1 MRNFL
6 IIWRRELAACFL
18 SPIAYIT
25 LIIFLIFTGG
35 TFLFSVL
42 RHEGEAEF
50 ISVLAFSS
58 LTLWLTILASV
69 VCMRLFAEEAKH
81 GTLEML
87 MTIPVTEFE
96 IVMGKYAGAIT
107 FMCFASVP
115 VVYSIPLIAWLAPG
129 MSVSQLDAGAI
140 VGGCGILFL
149 LINLYTAIG
158 ILFSL
163 LTRNQIVA
171 ALATFCFIW
180 LVLLTGWFISFIP
193 WIPSWFI
200 NYISITT
207 HVEEWSRGTIDTRAL
222 GLLLSITVFLLF
234 MSVRVLEF
242 KRWR

>member
-25 LIIFLIFTGG
+25 LIIFLIFAGG

-69 VCMRLFAEEAKH
+69 VCMRLFAEEVRQ

-87 MTIPVTEFE
+87 MTIPVTELE

-107 FMCFASVP
+107 FMCFASIP
-115 VVYSIPLIAWLAPG
+115 VICSIPLLAWIAPG
-129 MSVSQLDAGAI
+129 MSIHQLDAGAI
-140 VGGCGILFL
+140 AGGCGVLFL

-158 ILFSL
+158 IVFSL

-180 LVLLTGWFISFIP
+180 FVLLTGWFISFIP
-193 WIPSWFI
+193 WIPSWLI

-207 HVEEWSRGTIDTRAL
+207 HVEEWSRGVIDTRGLAL
-222 GLLLSITVFLLF
+222 LVSITVFLLF
-234 MSVRVLEF
+234 VSVRILES
-242 KRWR
+242 KRWK